1 MKIYNAYTEAANTL
15 GRTKAAR
22 AEASSDK
29 PGRSD
34 KSAAAPSKGDSVR
47 LSGQGKLIATTFAKA
62 VQSPEVRRMKVTE
75 LKEKVDSGEYVVDSK
90 KTAEKLVKEDLRLLI

>member
-1 MKIYNAYTEAANTL
+1 MKILSAYADAAQTL
-15 GRTKAAR
+15 GKSKAAR
-22 AEASSDK
+22 AEASEKS
-29 PGRSD
+29 GRGG
-34 KSAAAPSKGDSVR
+34 KSAPAQASGDSVR

-62 VQSPEVRRMKVTE
+62 VQSPDVRRMKVTE